1 MTKRLK
7 DELETLSK
15 WRTVIQDLPKEAAST
30 PPTQEGWPTQSMIE
44 AGAKVLYNEGA
55 FPTTKQ
61 DDRVSR
67 LVIEAALAAA
77 PTPPA
82 AKRSH
87 WNTDGGWKCTNCGKG
102 LTQHEDQTFC
112 PTSPAQED
120 EPVAEIVVKNTFGY
134 DVYEAELIGAG
145 VNLPKGTKLYT
156 RSIDEGFYGRLAA
169 KKCQEFRKL
178 RKAIGEHLAFVHR
191 DGGHYR
197 QKVGDTQ
204 AIEDATNVVLADR
217 QQLIEM
223 GRLRKAAADALC
235 ILDIWKEQ
243 GRFPLG
249 VLQAELN
256 IIERLRAALERNLTP
271 SSTDTQSPA

>member
-1 MTKRLK
+1 MN
-7 DELETLSK
+7 
-15 WRTVIQDLPKEAAST
+15 LP
-30 PPTQEGWPTQSMIE
+30 EGWKLVPVQPTEEMIK
-44 AGAKVLYNEGA
+44 AGCGEGDDIYDSA
-55 FPTTKQ
+55 FIRAY
-61 DDRVSR
+61 D
-67 LVIEAALAAA
+67 AALAAA
-77 PTPPA
+77 PTP
-82 AKRSH
+82 
-87 WNTDGGWKCTNCGKG
+87 
-102 LTQHEDQTFC
+102 
-112 PTSPAQED
+112 PAQED
-120 EPVAEIVVKNTFGY
+120 EPVAEIVVKNTFGLN
-134 DVYEAELIGAG
+134 VYEAELCGEG

-156 RSIDEGFYGRLAA
+156 RPADEGFYGRLAA